1 MKVAYL
7 SGGVGGAKLALGL
20 SKVLDAGELTIIA
33 NTGDD
38 FEHLGFPVCPD
49 IDTLVYTL
57 TGLANAEQGWGRRD
71 ETGHFMETMKQL
83 GGPDWFFLGD
93 RDLAMHAARKALMAE
108 GKTLTEVTARLSE
121 AVGIGHRIL
130 PMCNEPAPT
139 TILTEDGPLAFQDYF
154 VRLRAT
160 PPVTSL
166 DLCGHGTARAT
177 AEVLGTISDA
187 DMIVIGPSNPLI
199 SIDPILAVGGIRD
212 AIQKCEVPV
221 IAVSPIVGGQAIKGP
236 TAKMM
241 KELGQDVSVLGVAR
255 HYEDVVTHLVIDAMD
270 EALADAVAGI
280 VSGVSVTGTVMQS
293 LEDKISL
300 ARHVLDVA
308 DN

>member
-1 MKVAYL
+1 MNVAYL

-20 SKVLDAGELTIIA
+20 SKVLDSGELAIIA

-57 TGLANAEQGWGRRD
+57 AGLANTEQGWGRQD

-108 GKTLTEVTARLSE
+108 GRTLTEVTAQLSE
-121 AVGIGHRIL
+121 ALGISQRIL

-154 VRLRAT
+154 VRLRAA
-160 PPVTSL
+160 PAVTSL
-166 DLCGHGTARAT
+166 QLCGDGAASAT
-177 AEVLGTISDA
+177 AEVFDA
-187 DMIVIGPSNPLI
+187 IARADLIVIGPSNPLI
-199 SIDPILAVGGIRD
+199 SIDPILTVSGVRE
-212 AIQKCEVPV
+212 AIKGANVPV
-221 IAVSPIVGGQAIKGP
+221 VAVSPIVGGKAIKGP

-241 KELGQDVSVLGVAR
+241 EELGKAVSVLGIAG
-255 HYEDVVTHLVIDAMD
+255 HYRDIATHLVIDPAD
-270 EALADAVAGI
+270 KPHAAEARKLTPNI
-280 VSGVSVTGTVMQS
+280 HVTGTVMRT
-293 LEDKISL
+293 LEDKTEL
-300 ARHVLDVA
+300 ARKVVA
-308 DN
+308 LARQ